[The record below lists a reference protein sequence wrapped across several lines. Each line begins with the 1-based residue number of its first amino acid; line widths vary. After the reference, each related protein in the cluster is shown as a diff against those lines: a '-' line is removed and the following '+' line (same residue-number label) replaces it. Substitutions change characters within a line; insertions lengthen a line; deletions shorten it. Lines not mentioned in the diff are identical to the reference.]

1 MDRDVNAFQRIV
13 GNQGGNEKAAGF
25 WSTFRALEQYS
36 NLFDCLHDTED
47 EMIKLF
53 MELGYSN
60 SELKQLFEVGGSRAS
75 RRNWRTTCYCQIT
88 SKNAGQNSRR
98 YTSTRRWTG
107 NENWEHIFVQRW
119 FRNCAG
125 SRCWRRDG
133 FSILRIF
140 ATIYWLLQKQTD
152 LTHRLISTSVIWS
165 CKIL

>member
-53 MELGYSN
+53 MELGDSN

-75 RRNWRTTCYCQIT
+75 RRNWRTTCYCQST
-88 SKNAGQNSRR
+88 SKNAGQKSRR
-98 YTSTRRWTG
+98 YTSTRRWTA
-107 NENWEHIFVQRW
+107 NENWERIFIQRW
-119 FRNCAG
+119 FRNCALEEG
-125 SRCWRRDG
+125 WFFHFTDFR
-133 FSILRIF
+133 
-140 ATIYWLLQKQTD
+140 YWLLQKQTD
-152 LTHRLISTSVIWS
+152 LTHHLIRTSVIWS